1 MGGPAPQTV
10 VAGQRRAHEAA
21 GFGDVAAA
29 GPAMAAQEPVESD
42 LQFAGAVI
50 AEPGRAVVKGADVQ
64 VVLQVAT
71 DPGQIGLHGEA
82 LCAQVR
88 GRPDARE
95 HQQLR

>member
-1 MGGPAPQTV
+1 MARLDAEMLDQILTTLRDYAEANLPTARLLEIELG
-10 VAGQRRAHEAA
+10 HE
-21 GFGDVAAA
+21 FPEKV
-29 GPAMAAQEPVESD
+29 MKD
-42 LQFAGAVI
+42 LY
-50 AEPGRAVVKGADVQ
+50 
-64 VVLQVAT
+64 